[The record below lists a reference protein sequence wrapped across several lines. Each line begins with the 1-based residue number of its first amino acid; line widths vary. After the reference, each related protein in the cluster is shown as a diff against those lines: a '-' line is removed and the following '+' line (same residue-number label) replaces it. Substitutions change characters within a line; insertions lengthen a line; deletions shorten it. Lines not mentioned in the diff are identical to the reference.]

1 MLNHEDHLDRM
12 FHALADA
19 NRRALI
25 DHLMGGPAS
34 VSDLASPM
42 AISLPA
48 VMQHLAV
55 LEKSGLVRTQKSGR
69 VRSCSLDPV
78 AMSQV
83 EGWIGERRRMWE
95 TRLDNL
101 GKFLAKTQEEGK

>member
-1 MLNHEDHLDRM
+1 MLNQDSHLDRM
-12 FHALADA
+12 FHALADG

-25 DHLMGGPAS
+25 DHLMAGPAS

-55 LEKSGLVRTQKSGR
+55 LENSGIVRTEKAGR
-69 VRSCSLDPV
+69 VRTCSLDPV
-78 AMSQV
+78 ALSQV

-95 TRLDNL
+95 SRLDSL
-101 GKFLAKTQEEGK
+101 GKFLAKNTDEGN